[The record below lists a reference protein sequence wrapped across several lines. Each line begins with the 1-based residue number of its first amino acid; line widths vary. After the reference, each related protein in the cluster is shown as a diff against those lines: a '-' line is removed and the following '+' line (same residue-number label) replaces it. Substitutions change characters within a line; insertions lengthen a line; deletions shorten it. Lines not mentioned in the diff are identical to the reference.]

1 MLISPS
7 KIHAALT
14 DVLSSNHANGPHT
27 ALLITPQGRL
37 MSRASINLD
46 DEDSDDG
53 NGAPN
58 GNGEGVDEPYL
69 DPPARVRLLL
79 GLASQWNEGSSAK
92 MECELGR
99 LHFTSLSLGASETP
113 SPSVVSQKLLPES
126 KPAKVDRLLL
136 VLNGRGT
143 GWDVLAAKSEEFK
156 KAWKS

>member
-14 DVLSSNHANGPHT
+14 DVLSSNHADGPHT

-37 MSRASINLD
+37 MSRASISLD
-46 DEDSDDG
+46 DEDSDD
-53 NGAPN
+53 

-113 SPSVVSQKLLPES
+113 STLVVSQNLLPES

>member
-14 DVLSSNHANGPHT
+14 SVLSPNHAEGPHT

-37 MSRASINLD
+37 MSRAAINLD
-46 DEDSDDG
+46 DDQDSDDG
-53 NGAPN
+53 NGK
-58 GNGEGVDEPYL
+58 GEGGVDEAYL

-79 GLASQWNEGSSAK
+79 GLASQWNEASSAK

-113 SPSVVSQKLLPES
+113 SPSVVSQNLLPES

-143 GWDVLAAKSEEFK
+143 GWNVLAAKSEEFK